1 MVRQGRSR
9 GRSSAA
15 PVQCAIIH
23 VLFWHMENCT
33 LMARFDVR
41 TFLLI
46 FGAAC
51 VGAVWATYQR
61 STTAPPYGEAQIPA
75 LIWTVFATPFAM
87 FWGWF
92 LARRAERWWAAFVC
106 FCIYFL
112 SPFVAARYE
121 TCVVVRGSFDLIS
134 CFTDTAQALAL
145 ANASGHRIYFES
157 IVVLQLIAALVT
169 ALQRSVKR
177 RTMSDALLRQ
187 FGEAT

>member
-1 MVRQGRSR
+1 MVRQGRGR

-15 PVQCAIIH
+15 PVQCAIIY

-92 LARRAERWWAAFVC
+92 VARRAERWWAAFVC

-112 SPFVAARYE
+112 SAFVAARYE
-121 TCVVVRGSFDLIS
+121 TCVVVHGSFDLIS

-145 ANASGHRIYFES
+145 ADASGHRVYFES

-177 RTMSDALLRQ
+177 RTMSDASLRPA
-187 FGEAT
+187 GEAT